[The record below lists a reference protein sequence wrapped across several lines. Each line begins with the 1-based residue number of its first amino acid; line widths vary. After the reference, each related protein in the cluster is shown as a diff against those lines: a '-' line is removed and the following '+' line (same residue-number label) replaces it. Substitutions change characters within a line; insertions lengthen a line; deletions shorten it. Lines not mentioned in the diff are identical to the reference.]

1 MPGQWTSIETNF
13 PTFTG
18 KEPVTEKITQLHNY
32 MRILTDQLKY
42 NLANLGTE
50 NWNAHALKQLTE
62 DTSSEAAKAIA
73 KDIEDI
79 ASKFS
84 QLTASVANLRSTV
97 DSASARISLV
107 EQALNEE
114 GQIQSRIRKLEEDA
128 AYTEIHIDEAV
139 ARIADTEDSVAV
151 LQADVSEMDRVLA
164 ELEKAVGG
172 LVGAV
177 AVDDTGTTIGGEG
190 QTVRLVG
197 QVYINGVLYG
207 QEQEAEA

>member
-18 KEPVTEKITQLHNY
+18 KEPVAEKITQLHNY

-42 NLANLGTE
+42 NLDNLDTN
-50 NWNAHALKQLTE
+50 NWNARALKQLTE
-62 DTSSEAAKAIA
+62 NTSSEAAKAIA
-73 KDIEDI
+73 KDLEDI

-84 QLTASVANLRSTV
+84 QVNASVANLRGTV
-97 DSASARISLV
+97 DNATARISLL
-107 EQALNEE
+107 EQAVGED
-114 GQIQSRIRKLEEDA
+114 GDIQTRIKQLETDA
-128 AYTEIHIDEAV
+128 AYAEVRADEAEDRIVDAEV
-139 ARIADTEDSVAV
+139 AIET
-151 LQADVSEMDRVLA
+151 LQTDLGEVDRVLT

-177 AVDDTGTTIGGEG
+177 AVDGTGTTIGGEG